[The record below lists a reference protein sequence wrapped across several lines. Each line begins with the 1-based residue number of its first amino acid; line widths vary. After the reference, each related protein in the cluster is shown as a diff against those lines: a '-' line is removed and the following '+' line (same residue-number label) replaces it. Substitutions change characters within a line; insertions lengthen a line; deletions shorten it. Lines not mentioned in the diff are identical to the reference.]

1 MIVFITETQFE
12 VILSAIETE
21 IDLRRN
27 LKLESV
33 PVLEELKIDL
43 LEQYADNKIKGYKE
57 KEFLDAFG
65 GLDMMKYDIKM
76 RKAMDALKGE

>member
-1 MIVFITETQFE
+1 MIVFVTETQFE
-12 VILSAIETE
+12 VILSALETE
-21 IDLRRN
+21 IELRRN

-57 KEFLDAFG
+57 NAKT
-65 GLDMMKYDIKM
+65 
-76 RKAMDALKGE
+76 

>member
-1 MIVFITETQFE
+1 MIVFVTDTQFE

-21 IDLRRN
+21 IELRRN

-43 LEQYADNKIKGYKE
+43 LEQYADNRIKEYRENGK
-57 KEFLDAFG
+57 K
-65 GLDMMKYDIKM
+65 
-76 RKAMDALKGE
+76 

>member
-1 MIVFITETQFE
+1 MIVFVTETQFE

-57 KEFLDAFG
+57 NGK
-65 GLDMMKYDIKM
+65 K
-76 RKAMDALKGE
+76 

>member
-1 MIVFITETQFE
+1 MIEFITDTQFE

-21 IDLRRN
+21 IELRRN

-43 LEQYADNKIKGYKE
+43 LEQYADNRIKGYKE
-57 KEFLDAFG
+57 NGK
-65 GLDMMKYDIKM
+65 K
-76 RKAMDALKGE
+76 